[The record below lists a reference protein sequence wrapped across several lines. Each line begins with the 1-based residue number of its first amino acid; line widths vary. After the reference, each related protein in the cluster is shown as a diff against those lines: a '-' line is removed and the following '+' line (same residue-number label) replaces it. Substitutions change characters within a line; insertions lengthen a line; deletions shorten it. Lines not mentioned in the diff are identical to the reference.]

1 MEGGQRVGTTHYL
14 PPNWGYGEIPIDGG
28 INSTQSQ
35 WSPARSSLGGHIN
48 QASLSPTKHSNNGEK
63 LFIYFL
69 LAGTRVVHVKK
80 KLLFNEQQTAEAE
93 RSRNLNGFGCLES
106 SDSGSS
112 GGGDGDQ
119 SFKTNGL

>member
-1 MEGGQRVGTTHYL
+1 MGTTHYL

-63 LFIYFL
+63 LFIFFL

-80 KLLFNEQQTAEAE
+80 KLLFNEQQTAEAQ

-106 SDSGSS
+106 SDS
-112 GGGDGDQ
+112 DQ
-119 SFKTNGL
+119 

>member
-1 MEGGQRVGTTHYL
+1 MGTTHYL

-63 LFIYFL
+63 LFIFFL

-80 KLLFNEQQTAEAE
+80 NFYSMNSRQQRQKGRETLMGLDVW
-93 RSRNLNGFGCLES
+93 NLVTLT
-106 SDSGSS
+106 SS
-112 GGGDGDQ
+112 GGDGDGCSDGDQ

>member
-1 MEGGQRVGTTHYL
+1 MDRGWVQLPTTERTL
-14 PPNWGYGEIPIDGG
+14 RGYGEIPIDGG

-69 LAGTRVVHVKK
+69 LAGTKVVHVKK
-80 KLLFNEQQTAEAE
+80 SFYTMSPHPNQAGGEMFG
-93 RSRNLNGFGCLES
+93 NLNGFGCLES
-106 SDSGSS
+106 
-112 GGGDGDQ
+112 GDTD
-119 SFKTNGL
+119 

>member
-1 MEGGQRVGTTHYL
+1 MDRGWVPLPTTERTL
-14 PPNWGYGEIPIDGG
+14 AGYGEIPIDGG

-63 LFIYFL
+63 LFIFFL

-80 KLLFNEQQTAEAE
+80 KNFYSMNSRQQRQKGRETLMGLDVW
-93 RSRNLNGFGCLES
+93 NLVTLTS
-106 SDSGSS
+106 SS
-112 GGGDGDQ
+112 GDQ